1 MISNLLA
8 FLCNKEYHYGNMHDG
23 GDEPHLSLYILQF
36 VEEKTC
42 NEFFFF
48 VLVILID
55 VFLEVP
61 YILLNVIKIV
71 NL

>member
-1 MISNLLA
+1 MIPNLLA
-8 FLCNKEYHYGNMHDG
+8 FLYNKEYHYGNMHDD
-23 GDEPHLSLYILQF
+23 GDVSHLSLYILQF
-36 VEEKTC
+36 GEEKTC

-61 YILLNVIKIV
+61 
-71 NL
+71 